1 MENEAIQMAC
11 VENSSENVV
20 CRYKQRITGSLNG
33 RGEEEITKKIP
44 KEAEGR
50 GPFNLYFT
58 LI

>member
-33 RGEEEITKKIP
+33 RGEEEITKRKFLRKLRVGDPLTSISP
-44 KEAEGR
+44 
-50 GPFNLYFT
+50 
-58 LI
+58 